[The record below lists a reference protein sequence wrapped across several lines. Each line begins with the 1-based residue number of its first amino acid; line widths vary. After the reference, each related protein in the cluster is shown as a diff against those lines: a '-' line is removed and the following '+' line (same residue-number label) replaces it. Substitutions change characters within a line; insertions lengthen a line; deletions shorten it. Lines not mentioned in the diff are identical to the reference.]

1 MVASNVR
8 RDQFNLEESIL
19 GINQAPRMEEGNR
32 VEVSFPRLSVTQIVG
47 STNTKLDF
55 WSSVTHKGEE
65 WTLSTLSL

>member
-32 VEVSFPRLSVTQIVG
+32 VEVSFPRLSVTQIGLQTQSLTFGQVLL
-47 STNTKLDF
+47 TKVKSGL
-55 WSSVTHKGEE
+55 
-65 WTLSTLSL
+65 